1 MRYLYQMYGTTADLL
16 NLFSSDETIQNNY
29 WFFGELSSHWP
40 KRQPQHGNDWR
51 RHSDRWATTSHSY
64 HHCLTSVTFHTKCCL
79 CHFRSDHFILNAQY
93 NIHEYRNYIDFYLEL
108 SILLL
113 IPSWIVLEFTLLR
126 FSITSTSTVFWK
138 LGCFFLGF
146 LSVSDKSLL
155 PMSIQ
160 HKVAS
165 LHPRENS
172 HTYKTSQCFHKR
184 LNIPFHF
191 MDLWIFKNLSK
202 YKIIATLL
210 TGASA
215 LSALLSRKKVCALGH
230 EGIVIGKVH
239 CNGGFSFK

>member
-1 MRYLYQMYGTTADLL
+1 MS
-16 NLFSSDETIQNNY
+16 NHF
-29 WFFGELSSHWP
+29 
-40 KRQPQHGNDWR
+40 
-51 RHSDRWATTSHSY
+51 
-64 HHCLTSVTFHTKCCL
+64 TFLPPLPNL
-79 CHFRSDHFILNAQY
+79 CHIPHKMLLVPLQIRPFILNAQY

-138 LGCFFLGF
+138 LGCFFLEF

-184 LNIPFHF
+184 LNILNNSLSLSLYGF
-191 MDLWIFKNLSK
+191 MNI
-202 YKIIATLL
+202 
-210 TGASA
+210 
-215 LSALLSRKKVCALGH
+215 
-230 EGIVIGKVH
+230 
-239 CNGGFSFK
+239 